1 MVDRMTGRVVVAAGA
16 ALAAC
21 GPALGE
27 GASAGRS
34 ADEIRA
40 ISAEVLAD
48 AEARSSLLQGGG
60 SGGWDD
66 GFWVRSSDGSAA
78 LRVHGQFQFQFAG
91 SSRSGAGDDYD
102 HEFAVRR
109 TKLFFSGRVPGGW
122 SYLINGAV
130 GRTDGELTLEDARVW
145 RTLGEDGPRLTLG
158 QFKSGFLLEE
168 RTSGTRQL
176 GVDRSFL
183 NEWFTVDRTQ
193 GVMLSGRGERAR
205 WWAMLSDGV
214 RASSFGLNGEGSN
227 SDLGSVNT
235 DIAGTAG
242 AAFLFGDGA
251 SWDQFNDLS
260 SASDAPVAGRLGVA
274 GHYQEGASTGA
285 GATPRAF
292 SATADLSLEFGGGSA
307 QAWGVW
313 QSTENELGMGGN
325 DFDQWGVGVQGAVFL
340 APDEWELFGRWE
352 HLDFD
357 DALGAGADDSLS
369 LLTVGVTRYLHG
381 HAVRWTTQA
390 VYAFDTVPV
399 SRAPLGLLADAA
411 GEDGQVGFVTQ
422 IQILF

>member
-1 MVDRMTGRVVVAAGA
+1 MHDRVAVAFLSILGAGG
-16 ALAAC
+16 ALAVAD
-21 GPALGE
+21 E
-27 GASAGRS
+27 RSRS
-34 ADEIRA
+34 ADEVRA
-40 ISAEVLAD
+40 IVSEMLAD
-48 AEARSSLLQGGG
+48 AGGRASLLQGGSSG
-60 SGGWDD
+60 SGWDD
-66 GFWVRSSDGSAA
+66 GFWLRPGDGAFR

-91 SSRSGAGDDYD
+91 SSRDGAMNDYD
-102 HEFAVRR
+102 HDFAVRR
-109 TKLFFSGRVPGGW
+109 AKLFFSGRVHDEW

-145 RTLGEDGPRLTLG
+145 RTLGEDGPVLTLG
-158 QFKSGFLLEE
+158 QFKSGFMLEE
-168 RTSGTRQL
+168 RTSSTRQL

-193 GVMLSGRGERAR
+193 GVMLSDRGERAR

-214 RASSFGLNGEGSN
+214 RATSFGLNGEGSN
-227 SDLGSVNT
+227 IDLGTANT
-235 DIAGTAG
+235 DFSATAG
-242 AAFLFGDGA
+242 AAFLLGDGA
-251 SWDQFNDLS
+251 TWSQFNDLS
-260 SASDAPVAGRLGVA
+260 SASDAPLAARLGVA
-274 GHYQEGASTGA
+274 GHYQDGSNLGA
-285 GATPRAF
+285 GATARVF
-292 SATADLSLEFGGGSA
+292 SATADASLEFGGASA

-313 QSTENELGMGGN
+313 QSTENELGVSAN
-325 DFDQWGVGVQGAVFL
+325 DFDQWGFGVQGAVFL
-340 APDEWELFGRWE
+340 SPDEWELFGRWE

-357 DALGAGADDSLS
+357 GALPAGRGDSLS

-411 GEDGQVGFVTQ
+411 GEDGQLGFVTQ